1 MVFDRIR
8 ETFRKMRKGTPVQI
22 VNTSINQ
29 TLARTLMTSITTLLV
44 LVMLYI
50 FGGEAINS
58 FSLALILGVVVGTY
72 SSIYIASTTALALG
86 ISKQDLMPASKDAEA
101 RDNKA

>member
-1 MVFDRIR
+1 VFDRIR
-8 ETFRKMRKGTPVQI
+8 ETFRKMRKGTPLQI
-22 VNTSINQ
+22 INTSINQ
-29 TLARTLMTSITTLLV
+29 TLARTLMTSLTTLLV
-44 LVMLYI
+44 LIMLYV

-86 ISKQDLMPASKDAEA
+86 ISKQDLMPTSKEGSAEDTA
-101 RDNKA
+101 P